1 MAPRSHARARRAA
14 GRLAVLAL
22 AASAAAVC
30 RFGSSGPAYAVKGAW
45 QGEPTALKSAAK
57 GDLGA
62 VMEGLEPV
70 FAFPSVGYS
79 REGVALSVEDGH
91 LNAAY
96 STKLDDDILLNFNV
110 NDEKAWVASLG
121 GHNASLRI
129 RGEGADLD
137 TLAWEAAQASKV
149 EDVGDVLVEFN
160 SDKEYNLT
168 VTRESL
174 ARLAG
179 AELDARMRATNAG
192 VTGRLGARRRLPRG
206 AEVTYSVEN
215 PVGVYDL
222 GNSTHIGRLSAP
234 VAGGEAALRVE
245 GDASQQTYEGS
256 YARDVAGGRADL
268 RVSHRDGALGY
279 NVSYARSFGEAL
291 PVDAAA
297 HAGVDEDG
305 AYARLTAGRAVG
317 KGLDARYEALA
328 RLGFGAEADRQM
340 KQALRLSNKLGYAEL
355 SHRNGDGAKLRMG
368 YEFNA

>member
-1 MAPRSHARARRAA
+1 M
-14 GRLAVLAL
+14 
-22 AASAAAVC
+22 
-30 RFGSSGPAYAVKGAW
+30 
-45 QGEPTALKSAAK
+45 
-57 GDLGA
+57 
-62 VMEGLEPV
+62 
-70 FAFPSVGYS
+70 
-79 REGVALSVEDGH
+79 
-91 LNAAY
+91 
-96 STKLDDDILLNFNV
+96 
-110 NDEKAWVASLG
+110 
-121 GHNASLRI
+121 
-129 RGEGADLD
+129 
-137 TLAWEAAQASKV
+137 
-149 EDVGDVLVEFN
+149 
-160 SDKEYNLT
+160 
-168 VTRESL
+168 
-174 ARLAG
+174 
-179 AELDARMRATNAG
+179 
-192 VTGRLGARRRLPRG
+192 PRG

-355 SHRNGDGAKLRMG
+355 THGNGEGAKLRMG